1 MHFSIEKKISN
12 FIANQFPQF
21 YHEEGEN
28 FILFAKAYYEWMES
42 SGGPVGEARTLLD
55 YRDIDSTLD
64 DFLEHFQTKYLYG
77 IPFDVIVNKRF
88 LLKHI
93 LDVYRSKGSIQCYK
107 LLFKLIYNQDV
118 EVYLPGE
125 DILKASDGTWVQ
137 PKYLEIND
145 NGNLESFVGNKIFGV
160 TSGTSAIVENFVKE
174 PINQGI
180 VSTFTIT
187 NISPF
192 GGLFIQGE
200 KIIVDGKR
208 SANDI
213 STAPVIL
220 GSLDYLKIEN
230 GGQNFQQGDILKIAH
245 YSVSNVSQIIATGT
259 NGRLRVTQVARGQG
273 SINFNLVEGG
283 FGYLSNTKVF
293 VYNGTGDTT
302 GNGALFSVGNRSYIR
317 NISYNTDLIC
327 DYASLPINSST
338 YGLPSNTSANSASR
352 IVPSLAYTNG
362 AFGTIATLTDIFTGN
377 GYSQAPYVFVRSTQL
392 SKTLTGTVNMS
403 TSSNTITG
411 TGTNFNYYF
420 SANDVIALQAN
431 SITTDY
437 QVIKS
442 VTNSTSIILY
452 GPPKYSNTVA
462 AFKAAPVILPS
473 NFALYDPEMVRSDA
487 TINGKNEIITALPSS
502 GNNIVA
508 AVTAIG
514 SGKGYIDNEFVNA
527 YRYNVLTTP
536 EILSG
541 GLGYANN
548 DKLVFTGGGYNSI
561 AVGYVTTNSIG
572 GITASV
578 LTYTG
583 SGYFNIPTITVN
595 TTNGTGASLTST
607 IQEFDTTNLIQGKV
621 VKSGI
626 GRDVGYW
633 STTRGF
639 MNSDKY
645 IQDSYFYQDYSYQI
659 RTASTLDKYKN
670 ILYTTFHTAGSEL
683 FGEFFKTIRE
693 SSLVGILN
701 ESSAAIF
708 NIMSDST
715 LYTSDNTLITVDDLY
730 DPMITS
736 DSTYLTADSTLYRSD
751 LTTY

>member
-12 FIANQFPQF
+12 FIENQFPQF
-21 YHEEGEN
+21 YREEGEN

-42 SGGPVGEARTLLD
+42 SGGPVGEARSLLD

-64 DFLEHFQTKYLYG
+64 DFLKHFQTKYLYG

-118 EVYLPGE
+118 DVYLPGE
-125 DILKASDGTWVQ
+125 DIMRASDGTWLQ

-145 NGNLESFVGNKIFGV
+145 VGNLDFYVGNKIIGV
-160 TSGTSAIVENFVKE
+160 TSGTSAIVENFVRE

-180 VSTFTIT
+180 VCTFTIT
-187 NISPF
+187 NIAPA
-192 GGLFIQGE
+192 GGIFIQGE
-200 KIIVDGKR
+200 KIIVDGNTT
-208 SANDI
+208 SADI
-213 STAPVIL
+213 SAAPVIL
-220 GSLDYLKIEN
+220 GSLDYLLIDN

-245 YSVSNVSQIIATGT
+245 YNVSNASQIVATGT
-259 NGRLRVTQVARGQG
+259 NGKLRVTQVARGQG
-273 SINFNLVEGG
+273 SINFNIIDGG
-283 FGYLSNTKVF
+283 FGYLSNNIVF
-293 VYNGTGDTT
+293 IYNGVGDTT
-302 GNGALFSVGNRSYIR
+302 GNGASFSVGNRSYIK

-338 YGLPSNTSANSASR
+338 YGLPTNTAANSVSQ

-362 AFGTIATLTDIFTGN
+362 SFGSIVTLTNIYTGN
-377 GYSQAPYVFVRSTQL
+377 GYSQAPYVFVRSMQL
-392 SKTLTGTVNMS
+392 SKVLTGTVNIS

-411 TGTNFNYYF
+411 TSTNFNYYF
-420 SANDVIALQAN
+420 AAGDVIALQAN

-437 QVIKS
+437 QVIKA

-462 AFKAAPVILPS
+462 TFKAAPVILPS
-473 NFALYDPEMVRSDA
+473 NFAPYDPVMVRSDA
-487 TINGKNEIITALPSS
+487 SINGKNENISSLPSS

-514 SGKGYIDNEFVNA
+514 SGKGYVDNESVRA

-536 EILSG
+536 VITSG

-548 DKLVFTGGGYNSI
+548 DKLVLIGGDYNSI
-561 AVGYVTTNSIG
+561 ATGYVTTNSIG
-572 GITASV
+572 GITATV
-578 LTYTG
+578 LTYSG
-583 SGYFNIPTITVN
+583 SGYSDIPTITIKTSN
-595 TTNGTGASLTST
+595 GSGALLTTS
-607 IQEFDTTNLIQGKV
+607 IKEFDTTNSIQGRV
-621 VKSGI
+621 VKSGV
-626 GRDVGYW
+626 GRDTGYW

-670 ILYTTFHTAGSEL
+670 ILYNTFHTAGSEL
-683 FGEFFKTIRE
+683 FGEFYQTIRE

-708 NIMSDST
+708 SIMSDST
-715 LYTSDNTLITVDDLY
+715 IYTSDNTLITVDDLY

>member
-1 MHFSIEKKISN
+1 
-12 FIANQFPQF
+12 
-21 YHEEGEN
+21 
-28 FILFAKAYYEWMES
+28 
-42 SGGPVGEARTLLD
+42 
-55 YRDIDSTLD
+55 
-64 DFLEHFQTKYLYG
+64 
-77 IPFDVIVNKRF
+77 
-88 LLKHI
+88 
-93 LDVYRSKGSIQCYK
+93 
-107 LLFKLIYNQDV
+107 
-118 EVYLPGE
+118 
-125 DILKASDGTWVQ
+125 
-137 PKYLEIND
+137 
-145 NGNLESFVGNKIFGV
+145 
-160 TSGTSAIVENFVKE
+160 
-174 PINQGI
+174 
-180 VSTFTIT
+180 
-187 NISPF
+187 
-192 GGLFIQGE
+192 
-200 KIIVDGKR
+200 
-208 SANDI
+208 
-213 STAPVIL
+213 
-220 GSLDYLKIEN
+220 
-230 GGQNFQQGDILKIAH
+230 
-245 YSVSNVSQIIATGT
+245 
-259 NGRLRVTQVARGQG
+259 
-273 SINFNLVEGG
+273 
-283 FGYLSNTKVF
+283 
-293 VYNGTGDTT
+293 VYNGNGDTT

-411 TGTNFNYYF
+411 TSTNFNYYF

-462 AFKAAPVILPS
+462 TFKAAPVILPS
-473 NFALYDPEMVRSDA
+473 NFAPYDPEMVRSDA

-583 SGYFNIPTITVN
+583 SGYSDIPTITVN

-736 DSTYLTADSTLYRSD
+736 DSTYLTTDSTLYRSD